1 NRRNAESAEC
11 MQMYIRGLRFLIEFI
26 YAVASR
32 SPNTVPF
39 GWIRNRY
46 RGGFMHFVL
55 KRAAHVR
62 LDVSRSHFSRSDLF
76 DQRSCERPRA
86 LMTISSSTTVSPF
99 SIERN

>member
-1 NRRNAESAEC
+1 

-32 SPNTVPF
+32 SPNTAPF

-55 KRAAHVR
+55 KSAAHVW
-62 LDVSRSHFSRSDLF
+62 LDMSRSHFFRIDLF
-76 DQRSCERPRA
+76 DQRSCESPRA
-86 LMTISSSTTVSPF
+86 LITISSSMTVSPLNID
-99 SIERN
+99 SN